1 MNMIFANNVVS
12 NTLSNIASSNLAS
25 SATHNHVEGLALPV
39 LQQVFDTHFAH
50 TSAQD
55 LTSLAGL
62 LEQNCSLSH
71 VKTLLQSILNTPSQ
85 FATIAKRSY
94 WHGNGFLKIVLLDQ
108 GYKLRLH
115 IWFNGVAC
123 EENIHSHRWGFASH
137 VLQGALRSE
146 IWQDATDTQQQITI
160 MADEYRY
167 TAKQGNTPAHKTFL
181 HATPLIKTQDVVQH
195 AGNTY
200 VMYPHELHKINHPGD
215 NLVATMICT
224 APTDSVTNRLFP
236 SSDNPTLSPAQLTPD
251 ELQEAI
257 ERFLA
262 QC

>member
-1 MNMIFANNVVS
+1 MPMTVA
-12 NTLSNIASSNLAS
+12 NTLVTPTTDSRALTDLQHVFDRHFRQYSPSDLPALADVLTTHCDLPVIKGLLAALLNAPAQLDDIAS
-25 SATHNHVEGLALPV
+25 
-39 LQQVFDTHFAH
+39 
-50 TSAQD
+50 
-55 LTSLAGL
+55 
-62 LEQNCSLSH
+62 
-71 VKTLLQSILNTPSQ
+71 
-85 FATIAKRSY
+85 RSY

-115 IWFNGVAC
+115 IWCNGVAC

-146 IWQDATDTQQQITI
+146 IWQDGTDNQEQPTI
-160 MADEYRY
+160 MADECRY
-167 TAKQGNTPAHKTFL
+167 TAKQGDTPAQKAFL
-181 HATPLIKTQDVVQH
+181 HRTPLVKSQDVVQH

-224 APTDSVTNRLFP
+224 APTDSMTNRLFP

-251 ELQEAI
+251 ELREAI

-262 QC
+262 QG